1 MNHQESQEQ
10 QALFEWAAYQPG
22 LELMHHIPNGGKR
35 NPREA
40 TRLKREGVKAG
51 IPDIFLPVPR
61 QGWHGLYIEMKAQGG
76 RLSKAQKDM
85 HQKLS
90 DQGYA
95 VVVCRG
101 CDEAIETVKK
111 YMFK

>member
-10 QALFEWAAYQPG
+10 QALFEWAAYHPE

-40 TRLKREGVKAG
+40 ARLKREGVKAG

-61 QGWHGLYIEMKAQGG
+61 RGWHGLYIEMKTPGG
-76 RLSKAQKDM
+76 RLSKAQKDI

-90 DQGYA
+90 EQNYA
-95 VVVCRG
+95 VVVCHG
-101 CDEAIETVKK
+101 CDEAIQAIQHYYE
-111 YMFK
+111 